1 MNNTLNP
8 STTSNV
14 ELNKRNNIIIIIL
27 ISQEKRSIIIEIEKK
42 KVSQHKKNF
51 NRSCLE
57 IIIPIIQ
64 LNSNI
69 ESIIIER
76 LAETY

>member
-42 KVSQHKKNF
+42 KVS
-51 NRSCLE
+51 
-57 IIIPIIQ
+57 
-64 LNSNI
+64 
-69 ESIIIER
+69 
-76 LAETY
+76 